1 MNTLEIELGGKTRT
15 MRATFANMV
24 ALEKAL
30 GENFTSIVNRFSY
43 DTDGL
48 AMPKN
53 VSFNDIM
60 QIIYYGLHG
69 DASDYM
75 ELKAIQ
81 KEIEA
86 KGLLEFVPYCMGFL
100 SIALRGANNSKK
112 SEAQTEM
119 PTA

>member
-1 MNTLEIELGGKTRT
+1 MNTIEIEVGGKVRT

-30 GENFTSIVNRFSY
+30 GENFTSILNRFSY
-43 DTDGL
+43 DMDGL
-48 AMPKN
+48 AIPKN
-53 VSFNDIM
+53 VSFNDVV
-60 QIIYYGLHG
+60 QILYCGLHG
-69 DASDYM
+69 SANDYM

-81 KEIEA
+81 KEIEEG
-86 KGLLEFVPYCMGFL
+86 GLIKFVPYCMGFL

-112 SEAQTEM
+112 SEAQSEI